1 MPPNAENQVLS
12 DQENSNSGNSGS
24 AAIVNVAGRL
34 QATAD
39 LDPNGIAIAQP
50 MKRDSS
56 GKRVYRTVTF
66 RELDEDSNRI
76 AQGLWDM
83 GIPRGSRLV
92 LMVRPS
98 VEFISL
104 VFALFKA
111 GMITIL
117 IDPGMG
123 RRSLIRCLEESN
135 PDGFVAI
142 PVAHAARTFLRRRFP
157 NSKFHVTVGRRWW
170 WGGPTLEQLRK
181 TDVGSFEMAP
191 TGAHDSAAVIFT
203 TGSTGPPKGVLYH
216 HINFDRQA
224 TEIRDHYGIL
234 PGEIDLAGFPLFAL
248 FNCAMGVTTVIP
260 VMDPT
265 RPADVDPRNVIEAVR
280 DWKVTQAFG
289 SPSLWNTVG
298 RYCDETGE
306 KLPTLRRVLSA
317 GAPVPTHV
325 ITRVLNSIADDGDI
339 HTPYGAT
346 EALPVASI
354 SGRNILDETAARTA
368 DGQGVCVGSR
378 FPGMRWKVIRI
389 SDEPIEEIDQ
399 AEQVR
404 QGEIGEL
411 LVCGDVVTHEY
422 TTRRDANSLHKVR
435 DGDQIWHRMGDVGYL
450 DEDDRFWFCG
460 RKAHRVRTKE
470 GTLFTIPCEA
480 IVNGHESVYRSA
492 LVGVGPPG
500 QQTPA
505 VVAEPWPEHWPK
517 SRGER
522 ERLIAELQQR
532 LAEHPKTAMIQQVLL
547 QKALP
552 VDIRH
557 NAKIFREKIAVAI
570 ASKILADA

>member
-1 MPPNAENQVLS
+1 MLS